1 MPKKMKAAMI
11 WKFGEPLR
19 FDEVD
24 VPEPK
29 ADELLIKVGAC
40 GMCRSDYQQ
49 LHGYFEVALPT
60 ELPIIPG
67 HEIAGHIVGKGK
79 LVPDSA
85 GLDEGDLIAVDPGW
99 GDGLCEQCLKGNTQ
113 LCTGSGRWV
122 GFGPPGGYAEY
133 VAVPYR
139 HAIKVNPGAGQ
150 GPEFFAPLTDAGATP
165 YRGIKKLIERGNF
178 TAGHT
183 VVVTGIGGLGSYAVQ
198 YARLFGGGADIV
210 AFSRTQDKLDLAL
223 RYGADHVV
231 NTRDVT
237 PDQVQD
243 QLEKLTGRRRV
254 DAVLDCSGAQ
264 ESLDID
270 FRILKSGCDVA
281 QVGLMSSNATLP
293 VNLVVGTELTWHGSF
308 WSNRQDISEVLALAA
323 AGKIHNTVT
332 PVKFEDVN
340 ENLEKVARGDVV
352 GRQVIVF
359 D

>member
-1 MPKKMKAAMI
+1 MAKMKAAFI

-24 VPEPK
+24 IPTPK

-49 LHGYFEVALPT
+49 MHGYFEVALPA

-67 HEIAGHIVGKGK
+67 HEIAGRVVGKGS
-79 LVPDSA
+79 LVPD
-85 GLDEGDLIAVDPGW
+85 GQLGEGDLVLVDPGW
-99 GDGLCEQCLKGNTQ
+99 GDGTCEQCVKGNTQ
-113 LCTGSGRWV
+113 LCTGAGRWL

-133 VAVPYR
+133 VAVPYQ
-139 HAIKVNPGAGQ
+139 HAIKLNPAEGQ

-165 YRGIKKLIERGNF
+165 YRGIKKLVERGKF

-198 YARLFGGGADIV
+198 YARLFSGGADIV

-223 RYGADHVV
+223 KYGADHAI
-231 NTRDVT
+231 NTRDAT
-237 PDQVQD
+237 PEQVQD
-243 QLEKLTGRRRV
+243 QLEELTGRRRV
-254 DAVLDCSGAQ
+254 DAILDCAGGQ
-264 ESLDID
+264 DSLDLD
-270 FRILKSGCDVA
+270 FRILNSGSDVA
-281 QVGLMSSNATLP
+281 QVGLMASDATLP
-293 VNLVVGTELTWHGSF
+293 VNLVVGSEQTWHGSF
-308 WSNRQDISEVLALAA
+308 WSNHQDISEVVALAT
-323 AGKIHNTVT
+323 AGKIQNTIT
-332 PVKFEDVN
+332 PVKFEDIN
-340 ENLEKVARGDVV
+340 ENLERVARGDVV

>member
-1 MPKKMKAAMI
+1 MKAAVI

-19 FDEVD
+19 FEEVD
-24 VPEPK
+24 VPDPK
-29 ADELLIKVGAC
+29 PDELLIKVGAC

-49 LHGYFEVALPT
+49 MHGYFEVALPT

-67 HEIAGHIVGKGK
+67 HEIAGHIAGKGS

-85 GLDEGDLIAVDPGW
+85 GLNEGDLIAVDPGW
-99 GDGLCEQCLKGNTQ
+99 GDGTCEQCRKGDTQ

-133 VAVPYR
+133 VAVPYQ
-139 HAIKVNPGAGQ
+139 HAIKVTPGEGQ
-150 GPEFFAPLTDAGATP
+150 GPEYFAPLTDAGATP
-165 YRGIKKLIERGNF
+165 YRGIKKLLGRGNL

-183 VVVTGIGGLGSYAVQ
+183 LVVTGIGGLGSYAVQ
-198 YARLFGGGADIV
+198 YARLFSGGADVV
-210 AFSRTQDKLDLAL
+210 AFSRSQEKLDLAVK
-223 RYGADHVV
+223 YGADHAV
-231 NTRDVT
+231 NTRDAT

-254 DAVLDCSGAQ
+254 DAILDCSGAQ
-264 ESLDID
+264 ESFDID
-270 FRILKSGCDVA
+270 FRILNPGSAVVT
-281 QVGLMSSNATLP
+281 VGLMSSNAQLP
-293 VNLVVGTELTWHGSF
+293 VNLVVGTEQTWQGSF
-308 WSNRQDISEVLALAA
+308 WSNHEDISEVLTLAA
-323 AGKIHNTVT
+323 AGKIRNTIT
-332 PVKFEDVN
+332 PVKFDDVN